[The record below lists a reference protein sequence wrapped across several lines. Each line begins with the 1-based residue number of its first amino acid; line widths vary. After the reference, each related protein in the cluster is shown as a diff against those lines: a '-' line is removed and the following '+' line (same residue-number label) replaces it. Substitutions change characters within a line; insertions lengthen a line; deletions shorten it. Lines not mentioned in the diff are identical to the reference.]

1 MAKKKTALSSLDK
14 AFAIA
19 GRFPSMVPGEFREE
33 LVRFRSRHKD
43 KAAFLGLKESPAEKV
58 TVTPENRDF
67 LERVQKKENDMEYV
81 AVMRDLT
88 LGFWYNQKVVY
99 QFLPETLEYIKN
111 VFKPEQI
118 QVNLNAVIRRMC
130 SKPIYIGLP
139 NGSDIQG
146 FFCSFKY
153 FQQRSAP
160 TLSPSLEAHTS
171 TPTSAAR
178 TPDCISP
185 TKSKLPGVSSTLIF
199 TP

>member
-1 MAKKKTALSSLDK
+1 MAKKKTALSALDK

-88 LGFWYNQKVVY
+88 LGVLVQS
-99 QFLPETLEYIKN
+99 EG
-111 VFKPEQI
+111 
-118 QVNLNAVIRRMC
+118 R
-130 SKPIYIGLP
+130 
-139 NGSDIQG
+139 
-146 FFCSFKY
+146 
-153 FQQRSAP
+153 
-160 TLSPSLEAHTS
+160 
-171 TPTSAAR
+171 
-178 TPDCISP
+178 ISVP
-185 TKSKLPGVSSTLIF
+185 AGDPGVHQKCV
-199 TP
+199 